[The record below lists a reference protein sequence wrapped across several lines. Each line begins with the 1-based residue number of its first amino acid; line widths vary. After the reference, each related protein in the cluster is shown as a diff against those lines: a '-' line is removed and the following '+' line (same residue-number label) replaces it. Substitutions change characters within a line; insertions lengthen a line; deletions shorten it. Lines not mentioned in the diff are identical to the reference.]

1 MFDED
6 LSKFESEIDSRLEEL
21 QKERSRILKLD
32 IQHIQ
37 EFVWAFTQAYQ
48 NGDMHRCG
56 RILDIL
62 ITLSHIKE
70 ELPTLQEY
78 FGGMKIG
85 RYKGTIHIDKASEWV
100 TYLGEIII
108 GKTDYRVKPEPVS

>member
-6 LSKFESEIDSRLEEL
+6 LSRFEEEIDQRVREL
-21 QKERSRILKLD
+21 QAERSKILKLD

-37 EFVWAFTQAYQ
+37 EFVWAFTRAYE
-48 NGDMHRCG
+48 NGDMLRCG
-56 RILDIL
+56 RIFDIL
-62 ITLSHIKE
+62 VTLSHTKD

-78 FGGMKIG
+78 FGGTKIG
-85 RYKGTIHIDKASEWV
+85 RYKSTIHIDKASEWV